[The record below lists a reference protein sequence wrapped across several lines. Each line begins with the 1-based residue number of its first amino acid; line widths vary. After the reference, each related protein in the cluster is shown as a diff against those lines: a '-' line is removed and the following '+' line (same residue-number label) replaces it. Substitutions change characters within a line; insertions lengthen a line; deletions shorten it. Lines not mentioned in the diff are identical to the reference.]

1 MPRKRGTGTGTL
13 ATIQEEPVTVVPNTP
28 TTSRSRWTPRLSPT
42 WKSIFIAAF
51 TGIGGLLFGYDTGY
65 INGVMAMPY
74 FENFNGKP
82 PIQPAWFRLPVKDK
96 SLIVGLLSL
105 GTCVGSLVGSDVADY
120 LGRRI
125 ALMGACALFIYGVVN
140 QTVSTHMDMLG
151 RGRVETGVGMGMI
164 STVIVL
170 YMSEISGARVR
181 GFLVAWYQLCI
192 TMGLLMAACVN
203 LGTRDMWSTWSFRIP
218 ISLQI
223 GWALILGVGLLW
235 LLPESPRWYV
245 KMGKHDEAQKAL
257 ARLRCQEPGSDS
269 VKAELRYIIAGHEAE
284 MRYAPSESKT
294 YLGSWAHCFQGRLRD
309 KSSNLRR
316 TLLGAAVQ
324 MFQQVSGVNFI
335 FYFGT
340 VFFKQQRFNNVFL
353 IVVIMSAINVLAT
366 FFSFYLVTRFRRRTL
381 LIAGAFAM
389 AVCQIVVAGVGV
401 GWKENVKAA
410 ASVRRLTTADAA
422 IPQWASWATMT
433 GVGAYLFLYAVT
445 WGPGAWILVGE
456 IFPMQIRARG
466 IGIATSTNWLTNT
479 IFAFLTPVLYD
490 SNHLN
495 LGTGVFFIWG
505 GACFAAALFSYWFV
519 PETKGLTLE
528 QVDIIFEV
536 PARRSGYYIPIE
548 RKASQAIPVRR
559 DSESIALNDH
569 PNTKKPASVRVVR
582 FENDLTSER

>member
-1 MPRKRGTGTGTL
+1 MV
-13 ATIQEEPVTVVPNTP
+13 IPNTP
-28 TTSRSRWTPRLSPT
+28 TTCRSRWTPRLSPT

-74 FENFNGKP
+74 FENLYLGHSNGKP

-125 ALMGACALFIYGVVN
+125 ALLGACALFIYGVVN

-170 YMSEISGARVR
+170 YMSEVSGARMR

-203 LGTRDMWSTWSFRIP
+203 LGTRDMWSSGSFRIP
-218 ISLQI
+218 ICLQI
-223 GWALILGVGLLW
+223 GWALILGVGLIW

-245 KMGKHDEAQKAL
+245 KMGKYDEAQKAL
-257 ARLRCQEPGSDS
+257 ARLRCREPDSDS
-269 VKAELRYIIAGHEAE
+269 VKDELRKIIAGHEAE
-284 MRYAPSESKT
+284 MRYAPPGSKT

-309 KSSNLRR
+309 RSSNLRR

-366 FFSFYLVTRFRRRTL
+366 FFSFSLVTRFRRRTL
-381 LIAGAFAM
+381 LITGAFAM

-401 GWKENVKAA
+401 GWKEN
-410 ASVRRLTTADAA
+410 AA

-433 GVGAYLFLYAVT
+433 GVGAYLFFYAVT

-505 GACFAAALFSYWFV
+505 GACFVAALFSYWFV

-536 PARRSGYYIPIE
+536 PARRSVTG
-548 RKASQAIPVRR
+548 
-559 DSESIALNDH
+559 DSESIALNDY
-569 PNTKKPASVRVVR
+569 PDTKKPAGVRVVR
-582 FENDLTSER
+582 FENPLT

>member
-1 MPRKRGTGTGTL
+1 MSRQRGTGTVTL
-13 ATIQEEPVTVVPNTP
+13 ETIQEEPVTVVPNTP
-28 TTSRSRWTPRLSPT
+28 TTGRSRWTPRLSPT

-74 FENFNGKP
+74 FENLYLGHSLH
-82 PIQPAWFRLPVKDK
+82 PAPGPDK

-257 ARLRCQEPGSDS
+257 ARLKCQEPDSDS

-284 MRYAPSESKT
+284 MRYAPAGSKT
-294 YLGSWAHCFQGRLRD
+294 YLGSWAHCFQGRLLDR
-309 KSSNLRR
+309 SSNLRR

-536 PARRSGYYIPIE
+536 PARRS
-548 RKASQAIPVRR
+548 VRR

-569 PNTKKPASVRVVR
+569 PQTKKPASVRVVR
-582 FENDLTSER
+582 FEDDLTSEQ